1 MTQLSKYCTS
11 ENVTMLRSEIRFA
24 DYNPRTIGEEEKK
37 TLKRGIKKYGMVGGI
52 VVNKRTGNTLVQGH
66 QRLSV
71 MDELQKYDPVTH
83 DNDYSVRCDVIDLPE
98 KEEKELVILLNN
110 PNAQGQ
116 WDYDRLRELMPQI
129 DYKAAGLTDA
139 DLSMIGFDFEM
150 PSVGVS
156 DLEASL
162 ANSLMPELPQDDE
175 EGLEEEG
182 DGEEE
187 ESDDPWF
194 RIPLEYKLLKDR
206 LVVSVNPSEITYND
220 NGYYL
225 VDVDVLPYFGA
236 AGTEDNGYIFV
247 PDGSGALID
256 LNNQKTNV
264 TAYTANVF
272 GDDLTKNFMNDK
284 LSEADASLSVKL
296 PVFGLKKDDSAFL
309 AVITDG
315 E

>member
-1 MTQLSKYCTS
+1 
-11 ENVTMLRSEIRFA
+11 MLRSEIRFA

-187 ESDDPWF
+187 ESDITDLDTTEPSF
-194 RIPLEYKLLKDR
+194 EDKVQHMKDVKRIVREQAQERAETL
-206 LVVSVNPSEITYND
+206 
-220 NGYYL
+220 
-225 VDVDVLPYFGA
+225 
-236 AGTEDNGYIFV
+236 
-247 PDGSGALID
+247 
-256 LNNQKTNV
+256 
-264 TAYTANVF
+264 TAYV
-272 GDDLTKNFMNDK
+272 M
-284 LSEADASLSVKL
+284 LSFDNRENMLDFLDA
-296 PVFGLKKDDSAFL
+296 FGLPQDTYTVK
-309 AVITDG
+309 G
-315 E
+315 EEIMAMLNDIQYGDEEEQEE